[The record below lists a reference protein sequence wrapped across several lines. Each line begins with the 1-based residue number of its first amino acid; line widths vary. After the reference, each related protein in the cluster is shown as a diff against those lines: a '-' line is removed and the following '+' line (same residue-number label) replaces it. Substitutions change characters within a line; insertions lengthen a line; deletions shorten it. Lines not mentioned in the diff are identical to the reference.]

1 MQTIIIEIFD
11 QDHPDPDSLPVIDPQ
26 GMVEN
31 LAEEFNEQVHIRVEV
46 QETGAA
52 YDFYPDLEMYRFLE
66 EKYYG
71 QYYRQRKNNN

>member
-26 GMVEN
+26 GLAEN
-31 LAEEFNEQVHIRVEV
+31 LAEEFNDQVHIRVEV

-52 YDFYPDLEMYRFLE
+52 YDFYPDFETYQFLE
-66 EKYYG
+66 EKYDPVK
-71 QYYRQRKNNN
+71 RKKTGKEK